1 MKLKCREK
9 NNMIREAT
17 ILGDICG
24 NCINMSYARFCFK
37 KQKIC
42 YEIVFKCKNFTGN
55 NLDKYL

>member
-1 MKLKCREK
+1 
-9 NNMIREAT
+9 MIREAT